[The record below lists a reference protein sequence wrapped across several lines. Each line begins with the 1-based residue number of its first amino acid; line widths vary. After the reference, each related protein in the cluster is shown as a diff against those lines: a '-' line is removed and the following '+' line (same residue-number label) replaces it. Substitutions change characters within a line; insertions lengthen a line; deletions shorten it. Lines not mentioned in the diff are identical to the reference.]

1 MSQPQAHIVVVEDEV
16 EIQQLVADY
25 LQHAGFQV
33 TTFGEGDRALTA
45 LTEGALEA
53 DLVIL
58 DIMLPG
64 LDGLELCQSLRQHSQ
79 VPVVFLT
86 ARHDEIDRLLG
97 LRLGADDYIC
107 KPFSP
112 REVVARVEAILR
124 RQRWLSS
131 SAAEQGTPGLLLDPA
146 ALKVKLDNQA
156 IELTPVEFR
165 LLQTLVENPGR
176 VFRRDQLV
184 NAAYDDYRVVS
195 DRTIDSHIKNI
206 RLKLTQVRA
215 EQQFIQSVYGVGY
228 RFEPDISTVS
238 P

>member
-1 MSQPQAHIVVVEDEV
+1 VSLVYLVEDEPD
-16 EIQQLVADY
+16 IQSLVCDY
-25 LQHAGFQV
+25 LVHANLTVELFADGA
-33 TTFGEGDRALTA
+33 EALQA
-45 LTEGALEA
+45 IRNKLP

-64 LDGLELCQSLRQHSQ
+64 MDGLALCQAIREFSQ
-79 VPVVFLT
+79 VPVIFLT

-124 RQRWLSS
+124 RQQWFAKTSQGSLSEANGLDLNEQNH
-131 SAAEQGTPGLLLDPA
+131 SARLDGQLLD
-146 ALKVKLDNQA
+146 
-156 IELTPVEFR
+156 LTPVEFR
-165 LLQTLVENPGR
+165 LLYALAMQPGR
-176 VFRRDQLV
+176 VFHRDQLV

-195 DRTIDSHIKNI
+195 DRTVDSHIKNL
-206 RLKLTQVRA
+206 RAKLSACRPQ
-215 EQQFIQSVYGVGY
+215 QQFIQSVYGVGY
-228 RFEPDISTVS
+228 RFEAESTIS